1 MGNSMPLIDPL
12 VVSSLVVL
20 ASSGDVCKMPK
31 PTEITIT
38 PSTEKVQ
45 VISNKTLAEM
55 QNEQIDTI
63 NPHSFNGVS
72 VTQGF
77 AQGKIRMQAEVKLD
91 SQAVMRGR
99 AGCIWYETINVKFL
113 IDPYIYIAKEV
124 QKDRCMGRAVLE
136 HEMKHVHVDR
146 QVVNKYSREVG
157 RKIFEGLEQRGFIA
171 GPIRPED
178 YEATA
183 ERMRQTVKQIIDL
196 EMKRLELDRLDM
208 QTAVDSK
215 EEYDRVA
222 AQCPKFKIT
231 NDMMQ
236 TSAGRRSGR

>member
-1 MGNSMPLIDPL
+1 MPLFDPL
-12 VVSSLVVL
+12 VVSSLMVL
-20 ASSGDVCKMPK
+20 ASNGDVCKMPK

-38 PSTEKVQ
+38 PSTQKVQ
-45 VISNKTLAEM
+45 IVNNQTLAQM
-55 QNEQIDTI
+55 QAQKTDTI

-77 AQGKIRMQAEVKLD
+77 AQGKIRMEAEVKLD
-91 SQAVMRGR
+91 SEAVYGGR
-99 AGCIWYETINVKFL
+99 AGCIWYESINVKFS

-124 QKDRCMGRAVLE
+124 YQDLCMRKAVLD
-136 HEMKHVHVDR
+136 HEMKHVNVDK

-157 RKIFEGLEQRGFIA
+157 RKIFDGLEQRGFIA
-171 GPIRPED
+171 GPIRPDD

-196 EMKRLELDRLDM
+196 EMKRMELDRMDM
-208 QTAVDSK
+208 QGLVDTK

-222 AQCPKFKIT
+222 AQCPRFKIT
-231 NDMMQ
+231 DEMLQ
-236 TSAGRRSGR
+236 TSAGQAYKRR